1 MRRAMGSTS
10 LSTSQR
16 LRLQTLRS
24 RASEVERM
32 LEIGSFESKIRQR
45 EAELQALRQRK
56 ALLESELGRL
66 RRALSEL
73 DA

>member
-1 MRRAMGSTS
+1 MRRVMGSTN

-24 RASEVERM
+24 RAREVERM